1 MGTKEKGRERW
12 TEMYIV
18 RERLRE
24 RETNMRINIK
34 EERDEMNK

>member
-24 RETNMRINIK
+24 R
-34 EERDEMNK
+34 DEHENKY

>member
-24 RETNMRINIK
+24 RE
-34 EERDEMNK
+34 RDEHENKY